1 MPDSSVA
8 GLPMR
13 WEDGENNQI
22 FPMAALVVL
31 KGVDM
36 DGDEVYLV
44 TNSEGLKSVDA
55 LGMAHFAVLTIED
68 EVRKIVVSAEE
79 E

>member
-1 MPDSSVA
+1 MPKSSVA

-13 WEDGENNQI
+13 WEDGENNKI

-31 KGVDM
+31 KGVDQE
-36 DGDEVYLV
+36 GDEVYLV
-44 TNSEGLKSVDA
+44 TNSDGLQSVDA

-68 EVRKIVVSAEE
+68 EVRKIVVSAQEE
-79 E
+79 